1 MLKNNDWFFKNLA
14 NMLTVTG
21 LLMAVW
27 LLIVA
32 IGYPEQLWLMLLLT
46 VLIGL
51 TDFFDGKL
59 AKRLQIESTFGKAL
73 DRLRDKIFVCPTL
86 LILVWR
92 YLPLQNLSVVFN
104 TFTIALISL
113 IILIECLLFSALI
126 FGIAKNL
133 DISSNKFGKAKM
145 FCEFVLILVWLIIL
159 NIEKYLN
166 VPVNGFSIY
175 VIDTILI
182 VTAYLAVKSIEG
194 YSKIYQR

>member
-1 MLKNNDWFFKNLA
+1 MLKNNDWLFKNLA
-14 NMLTVTG
+14 NMLTVIG

-32 IGYPEQLWLMLLLT
+32 ISNPEQLWLMLLLT

-59 AKRLQIESTFGKAL
+59 AKRLQIESTLGKAL
-73 DRLRDKIFVCPTL
+73 DRLRDKIFICPVL
-86 LILVWR
+86 VILAWR

-126 FGIAKNL
+126 FGITKNL
-133 DISSNKFGKAKM
+133 DIASNKFGKAKM
-145 FCEFVLILVWLIIL
+145 FCEFILILIWLIIL
-159 NIEKYLN
+159 NIEKYFSI
-166 VPVNGFSIY
+166 PVDGFSIY
-175 VIDTILI
+175 VIDIILI

-194 YSKIYQR
+194 YSQKYHR